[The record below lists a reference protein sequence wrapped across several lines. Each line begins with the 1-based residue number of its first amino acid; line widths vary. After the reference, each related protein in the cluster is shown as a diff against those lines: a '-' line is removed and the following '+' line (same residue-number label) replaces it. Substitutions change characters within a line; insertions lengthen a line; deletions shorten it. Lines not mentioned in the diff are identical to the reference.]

1 MNHGLEASITGLL
14 QATNML
20 SGFPWSLV
28 CTEAGLL
35 VASAGD
41 EDLSEV
47 AAGLTSLFNDILGR
61 AERDLEFSAVDE
73 FTILDPKT
81 GRFVVRPLVS
91 DSSGNRL
98 FLVVLVPR
106 AATWRRATNDL
117 TKRLIP
123 LLQPLLDTDS
133 IEPADE

>member
-1 MNHGLEASITGLL
+1 MKPGLEATITDLL
-14 QATNML
+14 RATNML
-20 SGFPWSLV
+20 SSFPWSLV

-41 EDLSEV
+41 ENLSEV

-61 AERDLEFSAVDE
+61 AERDLGFSGVDE

-91 DSSGNRL
+91 DHTGNRL

-106 AATWRRATNDL
+106 SSTWRRATNDL

-123 LLQPLLDTDS
+123 LLQPLLDVP
-133 IEPADE
+133 EAEQADE